1 VGHGRSGEFALA
13 LARGGPVEVQVF
25 NVAGQMVAILREE
38 RSAGRQAWRWNGR
51 MKAGGRAAS
60 GVYFFHFRLPD
71 GVTADRRSV
80 VLR

>member
-1 VGHGRSGEFALA
+1 
-13 LARGGPVEVQVF
+13 
-25 NVAGQMVAILREE
+25 
-38 RSAGRQAWRWNGR
+38 

-71 GVTADRRSV
+71 GMTADRRSV